1 MSAVPPIIISFG
13 VRFVRTLALK
23 AITRCAVASTRYS
36 FVRYSLHAIK
46 AGVLGIGG
54 IMAVIHFDTN
64 PGPLDK
70 DSIHGIPVKAM
81 DAVSEWN
88 NPKLD
93 KITKVQDYVLGV
105 FVGSCPAIA
114 INLALNLVAK
124 RFTRLSFLKTGPYG
138 MAAQGA
144 VVTGFLFSVGF
155 FDD

>member
-1 MSAVPPIIISFG
+1 
-13 VRFVRTLALK
+13 
-23 AITRCAVASTRYS
+23 
-36 FVRYSLHAIK
+36 
-46 AGVLGIGG
+46 
-54 IMAVIHFDTN
+54 MAVIHFDTN

-138 MAAQGA
+138 MAGQVAATAG
-144 VVTGFLFSVGF
+144 VTLGFGYLNKRYSKK
-155 FDD
+155 